1 MADDPGALFF
11 EVFNEIG
18 IIEQLSRTL
27 LEARLPEGL
36 IAPHFAV
43 ISHLVR
49 RGDGRPPIEI
59 ARAFQVPKTSM
70 THTIKGLEGH
80 GLVEVRPN
88 PDDGRSKLVWLTP
101 EGRSL
106 RSDVVTTLAPDLHRL
121 ERGFDVTRLSA
132 VLPVLRD
139 LRIFLDDDRNHPV
152 RHSGS
157 Y

>member
-27 LEARLPEGL
+27 LEARLPAGL
-36 IAPHFAV
+36 IGPHFAV

-49 RGDGRPPIEI
+49 RGDGCPPIDI

-70 THTIKGLEGH
+70 THTIKGLEAH
-80 GLVEVRPN
+80 GFVKVRPN

-106 RSDVVTTLAPDLHRL
+106 RSDVIGALAPDLHRL
-121 ERGFDVTRLSA
+121 ERGFDVARLSA

-139 LRIFLDDDRNHPV
+139 LRIFLDEDRNHAG

-157 Y
+157 D